1 MLMQKGQVKGTASRK
16 PSELHHQPPCV
27 ELPSL
32 LLCPPPLVSP
42 GFWVH
47 IKHMQPRSH
56 SARVARLSLGS
67 MTWFSLLALLLRMA
81 STTQEVQQFPFHTTA
96 PEGGSVSITCSSSK
110 PLYGIFLKQTWPQ
123 TTNVIYYDGKQPT
136 VDKQFWNRIAFSGSQ
151 ENLTI
156 TMNHLHLANSGV
168 YTCQAVME
176 DDIWGSGTMV
186 VVTEKLSQGVCRCQ
200 EPQLMSVTLPS
211 ILTVGFFL
219 IGIGLGMVCILRRS
233 QIKKLCT
240 SESKNPSCMVYED
253 MSYSCRNTLSA
264 PNLYQ

>member
-1 MLMQKGQVKGTASRK
+1 
-16 PSELHHQPPCV
+16 
-27 ELPSL
+27 
-32 LLCPPPLVSP
+32 
-42 GFWVH
+42 
-47 IKHMQPRSH
+47 
-56 SARVARLSLGS
+56 
-67 MTWFSLLALLLRMA
+67 
-81 STTQEVQQFPFHTTA
+81 VQQFPFHTTA

-186 VVTEKLSQGVCRCQ
+186 VVTGREHADRLLVPVQGLSILHLLELLLLQASPPPPGTLLDCCPSTSSTAPPCH
-200 EPQLMSVTLPS
+200 EPQRL
-211 ILTVGFFL
+211 
-219 IGIGLGMVCILRRS
+219 
-233 QIKKLCT
+233 
-240 SESKNPSCMVYED
+240 
-253 MSYSCRNTLSA
+253 
-264 PNLYQ
+264 